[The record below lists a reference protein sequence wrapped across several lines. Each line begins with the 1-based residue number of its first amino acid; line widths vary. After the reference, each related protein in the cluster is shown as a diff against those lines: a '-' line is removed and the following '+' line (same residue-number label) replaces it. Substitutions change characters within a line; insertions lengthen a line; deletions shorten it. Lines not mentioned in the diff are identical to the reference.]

1 MKVGFMELQ
10 MLEKL
15 KKMEYCLIQVE
26 ILTNIRIL
34 LTRLKNIKSPKIE
47 NGLYKIY
54 DKGIDYTQIR
64 DVAWYWGYQD

>member
-1 MKVGFMELQ
+1 MELL
-10 MLEKL
+10 M
-15 KKMEYCLIQVE
+15 
-26 ILTNIRIL
+26 